1 MMLTSASV
9 VEPWPGVSINLD
21 GDVADPDL
29 SRDLLFGLFGS
40 GVKAGPFKG
49 ALIEFARFSWL
60 STSDVLLEPKL
71 FALFVLF
78 FFFSRVWWGLVI
90 CGVSSFLVKL
100 LSFSIS

>member
-9 VEPWPGVSINLD
+9 VEPWPRVSINLD

-29 SRDLLFGLFGS
+29 SRYSKGDLLFGLFGS
-40 GVKAGPFKG
+40 GVKVGKFKG
-49 ALIEFARFSWL
+49 ALIEFACFSWL

-78 FFFSRVWWGLVI
+78 FFFSRVWWGSPYLEPI
-90 CGVSSFLVKL
+90 TS
-100 LSFSIS
+100 